1 MQEIRVLHRNGL
13 QGRKAIS
20 PGHRPGYRDMG
31 KLALKGQ
38 KLYLASLCFC
48 PCRTANGRDSF
59 VIVMPVASEYK
70 DKNFVFEDAIH
81 QTVLLRNLAAPAVL
95 GFAFQWLRMAGA
107 AFGVFFQFRKESPS
121 FGEGFGFAFG

>member
-1 MQEIRVLHRNGL
+1 MQEIIVLHRNGL

-48 PCRTANGRDSF
+48 PCRASF
-59 VIVMPVASEYK
+59 
-70 DKNFVFEDAIH
+70 
-81 QTVLLRNLAAPAVL
+81 LRNTSTQGDALGYELMALQAVS
-95 GFAFQWLRMAGA
+95 RNCRPN
-107 AFGVFFQFRKESPS
+107 RKRK
-121 FGEGFGFAFG
+121 